1 MQTDDIQVS
10 IKTQYLSDQS
20 EPAQERFV
28 FAYTITIA
36 NKSDQPAQLISRHW
50 IITDGNN
57 QVQEVQ
63 GIGVVGQQPRLDPGA
78 SYTYTSGVVLPT
90 GMGTM
95 TGTYQMRLDNGDEF
109 DAPIPTFA
117 LIHPQSL
124 H

>member
-1 MQTDDIQVS
+1 MQNQDIHIS
-10 IKTQYLSDQS
+10 IQTQYLSEQS

-36 NKSDQPAQLISRHW
+36 NKSNQPAQLISRHW
-50 IITDGNN
+50 VITDGRD

-95 TGTYQMRLDNGDEF
+95 TGSYQMRLDNGDEF
-109 DAPIPTFA
+109 DADIPTFA
-117 LIHPQSL
+117 LLHPKSL